1 MPSPESGS
9 WMGSTSPEASS
20 RAPELLIP
28 PTPSVVLDP
37 ASTRSKKPDPREPA
51 VASHLTRSVTSSV
64 SGQSSRATEVDVTE
78 TTNRCPTRSLEP
90 APTRSLEPA
99 PTKSFEPTPK
109 RLLGPSP
116 GLREEWATGRRL
128 PLDQVSEPASTVFI
142 NGIEMAGPIEL
153 AVIWAHKAKSGSE
166 KWVDSCSKSQIH
178 HYYVRK
184 TLEPVTC
191 VINAL
196 YLSMAFFEE
205 PTWCVHEHCD
215 TFFRANS
222 TDPRWSHWEIPTV
235 RHQWTSMVEICFLF
249 YFTFYYWLRR
259 KSLGAAHYLSFWH
272 CIGGVSLIFCWCD
285 CVVAITLNQVG
296 FVPGSFRISRLI
308 RPFVFLSASYEMRT
322 TLNQVLRSI
331 PRVSIVLLSLVL
343 CLLMF
348 VWFGIVLFCNTAEHS
363 KFFSW
368 SAGVASLWVTFTT
381 ANFPDVMIP
390 GYRENRLNF
399 IFFSLY
405 LVFSFFIM
413 SNVLLAAVYDSFKTE
428 LGAGVVA
435 YYTHRR
441 AAIAHA
447 FDLLANDSGRVPMR
461 TWLVFLKTYCSNQRK
476 VSSHREAANDKINAR
491 RSLHVFQA
499 LGLDDTSGLSR
510 EDFSLVMELLCD
522 VSFRT
527 LQFPSRNSLRHIP
540 GGLKW
545 DNFVDCAIFV
555 NLLVVFIQTTTF
567 VSAGGGG
574 PFDERTMLPQNV
586 WYWVP
591 FSFTCL
597 FALDVSFDIF
607 RQGPLTYWNSK
618 PFQNRYDAL
627 NVYGLLLASVWLL
640 LSPSTPLM
648 KVILVLQM
656 CRLERLLVHIKSVQ
670 QLGILLTRLT
680 PTYRQLGLLLVIVF
694 YTFATLGVQLFGGK
708 IYPGNPAL
716 SHTDFD
722 ASDYYDFNFNDFA
735 SACVTLFCLMVVNNW
750 SILADG
756 FMKVTGDWAGLFFVG
771 FFIVTNLVSLNI
783 LMALIIDCSATLKN
797 DVDSLA
803 DLHDHTASCVQGS
816 VEPAVQV
823 HQFSRRMVLHRILM
837 DDCAND
843 TSFPERGISYK
854 ELLGNVQGP
863 LLASGTTTWLD
874 QYSMFRSQI
883 STDDSQVGRLS
894 CPPGQPNNSIRF
906 SNASRSR
913 IMSAT

>member
-20 RAPELLIP
+20 RAPEPLIP

-37 ASTRSKKPDPREPA
+37 ASTRSKKPDPRELA
-51 VASHLTRSVTSSV
+51 VALHLTRSVTSSV
-64 SGQSSRATEVDVTE
+64 SGQSSRATEDDATE

-99 PTKSFEPTPK
+99 PTKSFEPAPK

-116 GLREEWATGRRL
+116 RRSLEPVPTRSLDPALAFTGSVAGSATLQSAGFSRTLFHWPRSGEVDGLREEWATGRRL

-166 KWVDSCSKSQIH
+166 KWVDSCPKSQIH

-259 KSLGAAHYLSFWH
+259 KSLGAAHHLSFWH

-308 RPFVFLSASYEMRT
+308 RPFVFLSASHEMRT

-331 PRVSIVLLSLVL
+331 PRVSVVLLSLVL

-390 GYRENRLNF
+390 G
-399 IFFSLY
+399 
-405 LVFSFFIM
+405 
-413 SNVLLAAVYDSFKTE
+413 
-428 LGAGVVA
+428 
-435 YYTHRR
+435 
-441 AAIAHA
+441 
-447 FDLLANDSGRVPMR
+447 
-461 TWLVFLKTYCSNQRK
+461 
-476 VSSHREAANDKINAR
+476 
-491 RSLHVFQA
+491 
-499 LGLDDTSGLSR
+499 GLR
-510 EDFSLVMELLCD
+510 
-522 VSFRT
+522 
-527 LQFPSRNSLRHIP
+527 
-540 GGLKW
+540 W
-545 DNFVDCAIFV
+545 DNFVDCAIFM
-555 NLLVVFIQTTTF
+555 NLVVVFIQTTIF
-567 VSAGGGG
+567 VSTGDGG

-591 FSFTCL
+591 LSFTCL

-694 YTFATLGVQLFGGK
+694 YVFATLGVQLFGGK
-708 IYPGNPAL
+708 IYSGNPAL

-843 TSFPERGISYK
+843 TSFPERGISYN

-874 QYSMFRSQI
+874 QYSMYRSQI